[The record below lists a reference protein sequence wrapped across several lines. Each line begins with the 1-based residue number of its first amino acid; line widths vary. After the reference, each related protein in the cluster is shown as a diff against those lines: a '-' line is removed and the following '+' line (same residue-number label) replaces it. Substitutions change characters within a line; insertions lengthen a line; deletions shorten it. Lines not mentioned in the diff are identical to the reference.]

1 MRGSLGVEREN
12 RGAENRRE
20 NAEKKK
26 KKKKKKKTKGERRRR
41 EGEEK
46 EEGLSLPIGV
56 CFEEKNEAAIYRRM
70 ERKKKTMKEIKKE
83 NEEKWNLSGR

>member
-1 MRGSLGVEREN
+1 MRW
-12 RGAENRRE
+12 
-20 NAEKKK
+20 
-26 KKKKKKKTKGERRRR
+26 
-41 EGEEK
+41 EEK

-83 NEEKWNLSGR
+83 REEK